1 MQRDK
6 HFDTLKTPIPFDEEI
21 LNIGVAMNLT
31 SGKFTAPR
39 DGIYAFAFTGNV
51 LLYSSSSLYVYMHLN
66 GISFGG
72 ALAVDNNV
80 EYESISFQSTL
91 NLKKGDLR

>member
-21 LNIGVAMNLT
+21 LNIGGAMNLT

-66 GISFGG
+66 GISIIGG
-72 ALAVDNNV
+72 AMADDNNV
-80 EYESISFQSTL
+80 EYESISLQSH
-91 NLKKGDLR
+91 